1 MTTDRDV
8 ENELTLQDFV
18 AELRRLADA
27 LEAGSDYEIEIDD
40 ETLKIPAHAVFSI
53 EHEREEGSNEI
64 EFQISW
70 SDDDED
76 EDGDEDEE
84 NEDEDDREEE
94 EADVN

>member
-8 ENELTLQDFV
+8 ESEPTLQDFV

-27 LEAGSDYEIEIDD
+27 LEAGSDYEIEIDG
-40 ETLKIPAHAVFSI
+40 ETVRVPGHAVFSI

-70 SDDDED
+70 SNDED
-76 EDGDEDEE
+76 ED
-84 NEDEDDREEE
+84 EDDGEDDQAEDADARSEEE
-94 EADVN
+94 V